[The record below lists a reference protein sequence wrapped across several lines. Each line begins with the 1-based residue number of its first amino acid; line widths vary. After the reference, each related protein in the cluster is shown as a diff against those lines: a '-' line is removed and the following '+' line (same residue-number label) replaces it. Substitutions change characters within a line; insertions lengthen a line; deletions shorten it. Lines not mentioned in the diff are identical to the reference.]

1 MMLDENPACLHI
13 NRYWEHARLL
23 QEVFAE
29 RSGARTTRNLHS
41 KERITT
47 FSEHTPTSLSDIH
60 QQTPISSK
68 IDRPRLMRQKVD
80 SMGGYQ
86 VAGHAAAVSIRAHR
100 IDYGTPLSHRAE
112 RVLPFPLFSNISSAD
127 YTKIVSVAHQKDFH
141 RRQTIFLEGDP
152 VRQIL
157 VLTSGC
163 AKITQLG
170 QNGTEVILRLN
181 GPGDVVG
188 VFGDCSGVNH
198 RSTARSLQLSTALI
212 WEAAVFEGLMDRFPI
227 LRRNTVRILGE
238 RLLEL
243 EERFREVCTEK
254 VASRL
259 SSQIIRLLDQVGRR
273 VNGTIEISLS
283 REELAQLTGTTL
295 FTVSRLLSEWE
306 QRGILVTR
314 RKAVSVRNFQALEE
328 LSESE

>member
-1 MMLDENPACLHI
+1 MMLDETPACPHI
-13 NRYWEHARLL
+13 SRRSKHTRSP
-23 QEVFAE
+23 QEPLTA
-29 RSGARTTRNLHS
+29 RSGAKTTGNLHS
-41 KERITT
+41 IKRITN
-47 FSEHTPTSLSDIH
+47 FSDHPHASLSDLH
-60 QQTPISSK
+60 QQLPLGSK
-68 IDRPRLMRQKVD
+68 IDKSRFVRQKVE

-86 VAGHAAAVSIRAHR
+86 VAGQVAAVSIRANR
-100 IDYGTPLSHRAE
+100 FDYETPLSRRAP
-112 RVLPFPLFSNISSAD
+112 RALPFPLFSNISQAD
-127 YTKIVSVAHQKDFH
+127 CTKIASAAHQKDFH

-198 RSTARSLQLSTALI
+198 RSTARSLQLSTALV
-212 WEAAVFEGLMDRFPI
+212 WEASVFESLMERFPI

-254 VASRL
+254 VAPRL

-273 VNGTIEISLS
+273 VNGTVEISLS

-314 RKAVSVRNFQALEE
+314 RKAVSVRNLQALEE
-328 LSESE
+328 LSESD

>member
-1 MMLDENPACLHI
+1 
-13 NRYWEHARLL
+13 
-23 QEVFAE
+23 
-29 RSGARTTRNLHS
+29 
-41 KERITT
+41 
-47 FSEHTPTSLSDIH
+47 
-60 QQTPISSK
+60 
-68 IDRPRLMRQKVD
+68 MRQKVELL
-80 SMGGYQ
+80 GGYQ
-86 VAGHAAAVSIRAHR
+86 VAGQVAAVSIGAHR
-100 IDYGTPLSHRAE
+100 FEYETPLNRRAA
-112 RVLPFPLFSNISSAD
+112 RVLPFPLFAGISSPD
-127 YTKIVSVAHQKDFH
+127 CMKIVSAAHQKDFL
-141 RRQTIFLEGDP
+141 RRQTIFREGDP
-152 VRQIL
+152 VRQML

-198 RSTARSLQLSTALI
+198 RSTARSLQLSSALI
-212 WEAAVFEGLMDRFPI
+212 WEAAVFETLMERFPI

-314 RKAVSVRNFQALEE
+314 RKAVSVRNLQALEE

>member
-1 MMLDENPACLHI
+1 MLDETPACPHI
-13 NRYWEHARLL
+13 SRRCKNIGSP
-23 QEVFAE
+23 QEPLAA
-29 RSGARTTRNLHS
+29 RSGAKSTRNLHS
-41 KERITT
+41 IKRITN
-47 FSEHTPTSLSDIH
+47 FSDHTHASLSDIH
-60 QQTPISSK
+60 LQLPLRSK
-68 IDRPRLMRQKVD
+68 IDKPRFVRQKVE

-86 VAGHAAAVSIRAHR
+86 VAGQVAAVSIGANRFDYETPVSRRA
-100 IDYGTPLSHRAE
+100 S
-112 RVLPFPLFSNISSAD
+112 RVLPFPLFSNISPAD
-127 YTKIVSVAHQKDFH
+127 CAKIAAAAHQKEFH

-212 WEAAVFEGLMDRFPI
+212 WEAAVFEALMERFPS

-254 VASRL
+254 VAPRL

-273 VNGTIEISLS
+273 VNGAVEISLS

-314 RKAVSVRNFQALEE
+314 RKVVSVHNFQALEE
-328 LSESE
+328 LSESD